1 MMKGCVI
8 SSANEGEY
16 HSLFLLSPVPQKKDS
31 HINSLFIAWLRR
43 NVQDRGISIANALE
57 I

>member
-1 MMKGCVI
+1 MKADTIVFFYYPQ
-8 SSANEGEY
+8 Y
-16 HSLFLLSPVPQKKDS
+16 HKKKDS

-43 NVQDRGISIANALE
+43 NVQDRGISIANAFE